1 MAYQSADDGRL
12 CFPLSTTP
20 HEMPIGISCQNTAKA
35 MRSFFLSFFSQLYL
49 LKKRKKERLGRENSC
64 FRAVTPLTWWTQAL
78 PANHL
83 FTNMHCPWILSYN
96 IWRLLFFKSALW
108 KKNFHKST
116 LFKYTVQ
123 GVQKCIQLCNHHC
136 N

>member
-1 MAYQSADDGRL
+1 MENKWLTRVLKVGGYVSHFLQ
-12 CFPLSTTP
+12 
-20 HEMPIGISCQNTAKA
+20 HHMKCQLEYLVRTQLKPWGL
-35 MRSFFLSFFSQLYL
+35 SFFLSFFSQLYL

-64 FRAVTPLTWWTQAL
+64 FRAATSLTWWTQAL

-108 KKNFHKST
+108 KNNFHKST
-116 LFKYTVQ
+116 PFKYTVQ
-123 GVQKCIQLCNHHC
+123 GV
-136 N
+136 